1 MQVCYLINQ
10 LAPGGAPTLLLNI
23 VENTDDEDIS
33 YTVCYIEGDDNLVEE
48 LRAAGADV
56 VDFGANFKFDLRAL
70 YRMTN
75 FFRSQDFD
83 MLHAHLPYSQTL
95 GRLFARLG
103 GVDIVISTQHNVPD
117 NYHPIT
123 KILERITRRFD
134 ARTIA
139 VSEGVERAFTGESA
153 KYRPGQH
160 RQWCTI
166 YNGID
171 VSSFN
176 EAVKRANPEKVRKRW
191 NVDADL
197 IYLNISRYVPPKSQ
211 TDLVAA
217 MDHVIDDAPDAH
229 LFIVGWGELESELRT
244 EVETR
249 GLGEKVTI
257 TGKVPTVH
265 EYYALSDIF
274 VSSSIFEGM
283 PIAHL
288 EAMAAELP
296 IVATEIPGV
305 REVVTDG
312 ENGYLVSPGNPEM
325 LAGAMIDCLPP
336 DRRNQF
342 SQASYS
348 RAAGDFS
355 IEQTVDAHLSLY
367 RELLENT

>member
-1 MQVCYLINQ
+1 MHVCHLINQ
-10 LAPGGAPTLLLNI
+10 LAPGGAPTLVRDILS
-23 VENTDDEDIS
+23 NTDDPDVS
-33 YTVCYIEGDDNLVEE
+33 YTVCFIEGDDSLVQD
-48 LRAAGADV
+48 LTDAGADV
-56 VDFGANFKFDLRAL
+56 VDFGAEFKFDPRAL
-70 YRMTN
+70 WRMAR
-75 FFRSQDFD
+75 FFRENDFD
-83 MLHAHLPYSQTL
+83 VLHAHLPYAQTL
-95 GRLFARLG
+95 GRVFGRLG
-103 GVDIVISTQHNVPD
+103 GCPIIVSTQHNVPD

-123 KILERITRRFD
+123 KTLERITRRFD

-139 VSEGVERAFTGESA
+139 VSEGVERAFTGDKA
-153 KYRPGQH
+153 RYRPGQD

-176 EAVKRANPEKVRKRW
+176 EAVKRADPEKVRKRW

-217 MDHVIDDAPDAH
+217 MDHVIDKEPDVH
-229 LFIVGWGELESELRT
+229 LFIVGWGELESDLRT

-265 EYYALSDIF
+265 EYYALSDVF
-274 VSSSIFEGM
+274 VSSSKFEGM

-296 IVATEIPGV
+296 IVATDIPGV
-305 REVVTDG
+305 REVVTDR

-325 LAGAMIDCLPP
+325 LAGAMIDCLSP

-342 SQASYS
+342 SRASYS
-348 RAAGDFS
+348 RAADDFS
-355 IEQTVDAHLSLY
+355 IDQTVDAHLSLY
-367 RELLENT
+367 RELLENA